1 MTGTTG
7 TVESLFTDFSVRK
20 LRQLSGRIREC
31 LDRLSDEQLWARGS
45 DAENAAGNLLLH
57 LCGNVRQWILSG
69 IGGKPDV
76 RVRDREFSA
85 RGGIG
90 KDELRERLEATVE
103 DAAAVIGALDAAR
116 LAARIRV
123 QNYEMS
129 VLEAVYHVVEH
140 FAQHTGQII
149 LMTKAA
155 TGQDLGFYKHLSPK
169 KEHGEKTP

>member
-1 MTGTTG
+1 
-7 TVESLFTDFSVRK
+7 VESLFTDFSARK

-31 LDRLSDEQLWARGS
+31 LDRLSDEQVWARGS

-57 LCGNVRQWILSG
+57 LSGNVRQWILSG

-90 KDELRERLEATVE
+90 KDELWERLEATVE
-103 DAAAVIGALDAAR
+103 DAAAVIAALDATR
-116 LAARIRV
+116 LTARIRV
-123 QNYEMS
+123 QNYETS

-140 FAQHTGQII
+140 FAQHTGQIV
-149 LMTKAA
+149 LLTKAA
-155 TGQDLGFYKHLSPK
+155 TGQDLGFYKHLAPQR
-169 KEHGEKTP
+169 EHGEKTP